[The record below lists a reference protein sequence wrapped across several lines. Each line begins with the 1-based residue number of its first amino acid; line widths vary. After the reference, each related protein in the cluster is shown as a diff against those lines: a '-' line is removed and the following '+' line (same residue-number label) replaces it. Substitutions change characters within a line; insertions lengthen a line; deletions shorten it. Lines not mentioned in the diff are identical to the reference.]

1 MSRTHRESNF
11 ILSGIKSLHLA
22 EYTEPHALTS
32 PNRLMK
38 CMKCGR
44 ELKKKKIILHY
55 SMSHKDIYN
64 TITTL
69 AKRWGL
75 ISSTETDDIE
85 EGEED
90 MPLITNS

>member
-11 ILSGIKSLHLA
+11 ILSGIRSLNLA
-22 EYTEPHALTS
+22 EYIEPHS
-32 PNRLMK
+32 MNSRNRLMK

-44 ELKKKKIILHY
+44 TLSKKRIIIHFAIG
-55 SMSHKDIYN
+55 HKDIYN

-75 ISSTETDDIE
+75 ISSTESDDME

-90 MPLITNS
+90 MTLIIDS

>member
-44 ELKKKKIILHY
+44 VLSKKRIIIHFAIG
-55 SMSHKDIYN
+55 HKDIYN

-69 AKRWGL
+69 AKRWAL

>member
-38 CMKCGR
+38 CLKCGR
-44 ELKKKKIILHY
+44 VLAKKRIIIHFAIG
-55 SMSHKDIYN
+55 HKDTYN
-64 TITTL
+64 IITTL

-75 ISSTETDDIE
+75 ISSTESEDME
-85 EGEED
+85 ESEED
-90 MPLITNS
+90 MPLITDS

>member
-11 ILSGIKSLHLA
+11 ILSGIRSLHLA
-22 EYTEPHALTS
+22 EYTEPHALNS

-44 ELKKKKIILHY
+44 TLSKKRIIIHFAIG
-55 SMSHKDIYN
+55 HKDTYN
-64 TITTL
+64 IIITL

-75 ISSTETDDIE
+75 ISSTETEDME
-85 EGEED
+85 EWEED
-90 MPLITNS
+90 MPLIADS

>member
-11 ILSGIKSLHLA
+11 ILSGIRSLHLA
-22 EYTEPHALTS
+22 EYTEPHALNS

-44 ELKKKKIILHY
+44 VLAKKRIIIHFAIG
-55 SMSHKDIYN
+55 HKDTYN
-64 TITTL
+64 IIITL

-75 ISSTETDDIE
+75 ISSTETEDME

-90 MPLITNS
+90 SVLITNS